1 MWPFSGAYFLFKKMN
16 TSQDVKRKMS
26 KKSPFILEVYYKSIE
41 HCGIRGLKKKIKKV
55 AKQRKF
61 GI

>member
-1 MWPFSGAYFLFKKMN
+1 
-16 TSQDVKRKMS
+16 MS

-41 HCGIRGLKKKIKKV
+41 HCGIRGIKKKIKKV